1 MLLPVV
7 SFVIDKF
14 QVVVLE
20 VVLDHIIWPSK
31 SYQHPNQPS
40 CLDERI
46 PFMLAPP
53 AAALLVL
60 LLKAV
65 VLCSLVGK
73 VVLNLK
79 LYGFLLFNQMV
90 VLYN

>member
-1 MLLPVV
+1 
-7 SFVIDKF
+7 
-14 QVVVLE
+14 
-20 VVLDHIIWPSK
+20 
-31 SYQHPNQPS
+31 
-40 CLDERI
+40 
-46 PFMLAPP
+46 MLAPP